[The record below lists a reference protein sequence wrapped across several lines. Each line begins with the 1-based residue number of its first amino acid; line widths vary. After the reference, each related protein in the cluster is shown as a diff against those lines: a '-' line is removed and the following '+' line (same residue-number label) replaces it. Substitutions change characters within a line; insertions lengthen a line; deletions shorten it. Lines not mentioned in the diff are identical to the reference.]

1 MEVTMKRAY
10 LRAEGIDFREW
21 AGQFVHRDTEVRFD
35 YIFNP
40 EYIGYEVG
48 PDHPKELVRR
58 DLGPMGEA
66 FVRTNCDVGCFPH
79 RVCVNDPHGWAYRYA
94 RVLKT
99 VAHVVIDEDEYGHP
113 VIERWKIKRHT
124 SFEVAQD

>member
-1 MEVTMKRAY
+1 MKRAY
-10 LRAEGIDFREW
+10 LRAEGINLREW
-21 AGQFVHRDTEVRFD
+21 AGQFFHRDTEVCFD

-40 EYIGYEVG
+40 EYIGYAVD
-48 PDHPKELVRR
+48 PDDPRDLVLR

-66 FVRTNCDVGCFPH
+66 FARTNCDVGCFPH
-79 RVCVNDPHGWAYRYA
+79 RVCVNDPRGWAYRYA

-124 SFEVAQD
+124 SFEKELD